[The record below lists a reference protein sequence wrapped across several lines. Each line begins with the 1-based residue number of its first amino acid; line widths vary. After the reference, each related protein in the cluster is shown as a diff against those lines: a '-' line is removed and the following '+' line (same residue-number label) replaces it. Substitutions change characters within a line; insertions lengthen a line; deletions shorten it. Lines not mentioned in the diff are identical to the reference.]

1 MTTEKNDKLGLT
13 EIIGLCIIVLIL
25 LYFPYK
31 MINEHEKDVI
41 AMSYY
46 HDGR

>member
-1 MTTEKNDKLGLT
+1 MTTEKNDKLT